1 AALVTRVGML
11 PHRYKPPVRTARA
24 AGTAAVPGIGY
35 NSRCMTAM
43 TLFSRHRYLFAAL
56 LGGAGVV
63 AAVALW
69 LFPPTGSSNPRRD
82 DVPFPDVRFTD
93 VTDAAGIR
101 FHHVNGAAGRKLLP
115 ETMGAGVAVLD
126 YDRDGRPDLFFVN
139 SRPWPGAS
147 DGRPTQALYRN
158 QGDGTFADVTAA
170 VGLDVTLYGL
180 GAAVGD
186 FDADG
191 WPDLFVTALGGG
203 RLYRNLGG
211 QRFDDVTGRV
221 GLPVGALPDV
231 PADEFHKWSE
241 PIPWPS
247 SATFLDYDGDG
258 RLDLFV
264 CSYVTWSPAH
274 DLGVNAVLPG
284 GRRAY
289 VPPTQFPGA
298 HCLLYRN
305 LGERFEDV
313 SAAAGVQVSDPVGR
327 DSRPEPIGKALGVV
341 ACDPDADGWPD
352 LIVADDTVRNFFF
365 HNVSS
370 SNGRRFEEIGLTA
383 NVAYAEGRPRGGM
396 GIDYGEVRPGRP
408 AAVVANFTNEPATL
422 LALASASP
430 LLFRDTAAA
439 EGLTGPSRGP
449 MKFGALF
456 LDYDLDGRNDLLTC
470 NGHLE
475 PDIALSQ
482 PGQSHPQPAQLYW
495 STDRDGHLF
504 EPVAE
509 ANAGPDLFQP
519 RVGRGCAYLDY
530 DGDGDLDLVLTANNG
545 RARLL
550 RNDNRTGNHWLRFD
564 VGGAIG
570 AEVTVESGGVVRR
583 WHVAGARGYLSQS
596 EQVVTVGL
604 GRSAKADKVTV
615 RWPGINGVTRTWTDL
630 PAGRVHRL
638 KPR

>member
-1 AALVTRVGML
+1 MAAA
-11 PHRYKPPVRTARA
+11 HRP
-24 AGTAAVPGIGY
+24 
-35 NSRCMTAM
+35 TAM
-43 TLFSRHRYLFAAL
+43 TFLSRHRFLLAAL
-56 LGGAGVV
+56 AGGCGVV

-69 LFPPTGSSNPRRD
+69 LFPPAGSTSPHLDR
-82 DVPFPDVRFTD
+82 VPFPDVRFTD
-93 VTDAAGIR
+93 VTDAAGLR
-101 FHHVNGAAGRKLLP
+101 FRHVSGAAGRKLLP

-139 SRPWPGAS
+139 SRPWPGVPG
-147 DGRPTQALYRN
+147 DRPTQALYRN
-158 QGDGTFADVTAA
+158 RGDGTFEDVTAA
-170 VGLDVTLYGL
+170 AGLDLVLYGM
-180 GAAVGD
+180 GATVGD
-186 FDADG
+186 FDADD
-191 WPDLFVTALGGG
+191 WPDLFVTALGGS

-211 QRFDDVTGRV
+211 KRFEDATAQV
-221 GLPVGALPDV
+221 GLPVGSLPDV
-231 PADEFHKWSE
+231 SADEFHRWDR

-247 SATFLDYDGDG
+247 STTFLDYDGDG

-298 HCLLYRN
+298 QCLLYRN
-305 LGERFEDV
+305 LGSRFEDV
-313 SAAAGVQVSDPVGR
+313 SATAGVQVSDPVGR
-327 DSRPEPIGKALGVV
+327 GNAPEPIGKALGVV

-352 LIVADDTVRNFFF
+352 LMVANDTVRNFFF
-365 HNVSS
+365 HNLPSS
-370 SNGRRFEEIGLTA
+370 GGGRRFAEVGLTA

-396 GIDYGEVRPGRP
+396 GIDAAEVRPGQP
-408 AAVVANFTNEPATL
+408 AAVIANFTNEPNTL
-422 LALASASP
+422 LTLASGSP

-439 EGLTGPSRGP
+439 EGLAGPSRGP

-475 PDIALSQ
+475 PDIATSQ
-482 PGQSHPQPAQLYW
+482 PLQSHPQPAQLYW
-495 STDRDGHLF
+495 NTGRDGQLF
-504 EPVAE
+504 EPVSE
-509 ANAGPDLFQP
+509 ASAGPDLFRP
-519 RVGRGCAYLDY
+519 LVGRGCAYLDY
-530 DGDGDLDLVLTANNG
+530 DGDGDLDVVLTENNG

-550 RNDNRTGNHWLRFD
+550 RNDNRTGNTWLRLD

-570 AEVTVESGGVVRR
+570 AEVTVEAGGVTRR

-596 EQVVTVGL
+596 ELAVTVGL
-604 GRSAKADKVTV
+604 GRATKADKVTV
-615 RWPGINGVTRTWTDL
+615 RWPGRDGGSRAWTDL

-638 KPR
+638 SP